1 MGDCLFCK
9 IVSGEIPSPRVYE
22 NDYTIVIDDINP
34 VVKVHALIITKEHYQ
49 DVLALDQDNAGA
61 LGGIQQAIAETA
73 KIKGVS
79 GSGFRLISNCGAD
92 GGQTVP
98 HLHYHLI
105 GGQPL
110 RTQIV

>member
-1 MGDCLFCK
+1 MADCLFCK
-9 IVSGEIPSPRVYE
+9 IVSGEIPSTRIYE
-22 NDYTIVIDDINP
+22 NDYAIVIDDIKP
-34 VVKVHALIITKEHYQ
+34 VVKVHALVITKEHYQ
-49 DVLALDQDNAGA
+49 DVLALDPDNAGT
-61 LGGIQQAIAETA
+61 LSGIQQAIAETA

-110 RTQIV
+110 RTKII